1 MQPWF
6 VLDDLDNNLVGDG
19 FALSRLLG
27 GDSSSP
33 NTNHWDTINESLAT
47 GQPTPPS
54 NQSYENPSSVPSSNY
69 DNEYQASQTSNNPGY
84 RPWEAEQQQQ
94 QQQTSHYQSSG
105 ASTTVT
111 TTASQQSVG
120 RTGAPPPY
128 YPHHYHQPHLPSFQS
143 QFHFNEN
150 VPPPN
155 TQAPAGPPVPRS
167 PANSRYQTG
176 NNSFSGEV
184 SYNTDI
190 SPLTTSLLL
199 TYFPLIKNTS

>member
-1 MQPWF
+1 M
-6 VLDDLDNNLVGDG
+6 GDG

-69 DNEYQASQTSNNPGY
+69 DNEYQTSQTSNNPGY

-94 QQQTSHYQSSG
+94 QQPQQQQQQTSHYQTSA

-111 TTASQQSVG
+111 TTASQQGVVRS
-120 RTGAPPPY
+120 GAPPPPPY

-155 TQAPAGPPVPRS
+155 TQAPAGPPVPTRS
-167 PANSRYQTG
+167 PANTRYHHTG
-176 NNSFSGEV
+176 GAASNNSAFSSQEV
-184 SYNTDI
+184 SPTLMSHI
-190 SPLTTSLLL
+190 SHQPLLNIFCS
-199 TYFPLIKNTS
+199 N